1 MPRYFWLI
9 GLAFL
14 ALVGFLL
21 WADRA
26 PPEPAAPARPV
37 LRHPWPVS
45 RRQTSDGGREWRPHL
60 DKAGLQR
67 RKEEPQ

>member
-9 GLAFL
+9 GLAFV
-14 ALVGFLL
+14 ALVAFLL
-21 WADRA
+21 WVESS
-26 PPEPAAPARPV
+26 PEPTAPARPV

-45 RRQTSDGGREWRPHL
+45 RRSSSDGGREWRPHL

-67 RKEEPQ
+67 RKEQPQ